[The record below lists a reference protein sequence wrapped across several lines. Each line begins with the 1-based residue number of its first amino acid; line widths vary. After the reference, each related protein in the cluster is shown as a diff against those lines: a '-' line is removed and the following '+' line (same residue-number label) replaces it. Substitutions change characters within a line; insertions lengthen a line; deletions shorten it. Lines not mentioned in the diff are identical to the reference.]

1 MDTEATLLLNL
12 TMMLIVAGI
21 CSILLKKIKMPAI
34 VGYLIAGILLGP
46 YVFTQFVVD
55 QNIVT
60 IFSDMG
66 IVLLMFFIGLEL
78 NLKGLKKVMS
88 YSLIIV
94 TVEMTIMVVTGYL
107 FGILLGF
114 SIPQA
119 LFLGVTIACASTA
132 VILSLIHDNKQM
144 EPNLIKTV
152 TGILVMEDIGIVVI
166 MSMVDP
172 IIGGSS
178 SSSLFDTMVLII
190 IFIVL
195 SIYLGLAFVPRFL
208 DWVERR
214 HSSEALFLIG
224 IGLAFGLAFI
234 SKGLG
239 LSTSIGAFI
248 AGIITSQARSSQEML
263 HKVEPMKEV
272 FMAIFFIS
280 IGIQL
285 DPNLILQALPIACII
300 ALVFIVGKIVSVSI
314 GCLAANFKIRSSL
327 YVATSMVAMGEFT
340 FIVAKTALDGGV
352 ITNSFYTS
360 VITAALITMMLY
372 PVISRSAPKMIEVL
386 SKYSPRRLHRDV
398 ARLEVET

>member
-1 MDTEATLLLNL
+1 M
-12 TMMLIVAGI
+12 
-21 CSILLKKIKMPAI
+21 LKKIKMPAI

-314 GCLAANFKIRSSL
+314 GCLAANFKIPFKSICGDEHGS
-327 YVATSMVAMGEFT
+327 
-340 FIVAKTALDGGV
+340 DG
-352 ITNSFYTS
+352 
-360 VITAALITMMLY
+360 
-372 PVISRSAPKMIEVL
+372 
-386 SKYSPRRLHRDV
+386 
-398 ARLEVET
+398 